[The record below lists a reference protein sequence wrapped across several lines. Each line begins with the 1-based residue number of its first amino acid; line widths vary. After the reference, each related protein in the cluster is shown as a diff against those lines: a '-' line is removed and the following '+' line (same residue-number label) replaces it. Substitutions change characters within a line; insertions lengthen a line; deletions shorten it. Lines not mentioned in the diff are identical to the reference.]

1 MKRENHLPV
10 GDPGEL
16 TLNGLNL
23 DELLERAAQR
33 QLRLQPT
40 HAEQRANAWP
50 EYGQDAGPE
59 SGPRK
64 SIISLNMMRTASDA
78 RIAPVAGNSSRSRG
92 LDFYLQRLSRTQSS
106 RASSFSIDPLQD
118 PRWATFVEEH
128 PRSSVFHSIPWLQAL
143 QQTYGY
149 QPIVHTTSGPGERL
163 RDGIV
168 FCRVES
174 WITGRRLVSLPF
186 SDHCEPLVDDPSCL
200 YFLLSTLQER
210 FKTENWKSMEIRPV
224 QRLEVSAGLRPV
236 DGYYLHW
243 LDLYPDVSTLFA
255 NLHQSS
261 TRRKIQRAER
271 EALTYRDGHSDSLLE
286 DFYQLLLLTRRRH
299 GLPPQPRSW
308 FRNLKDSFG
317 KCLKIRVAYRGALPI
332 ASIITIQHQDT
343 LVYKYGCS
351 DAGFHNLGGMHLLL
365 WTSILEAKSEG
376 LRTFDLGRSDLGNMG
391 LITFKD
397 RWGAVRSP
405 LTYYQYSKSPSASGS
420 MSFEGPDWRAW
431 LARVAKP
438 VFSCIPDRFIS
449 AAGTLLYKH
458 IG

>member
-1 MKRENHLPV
+1 MKRENHLRV
-10 GDPGEL
+10 EDPGESA
-16 TLNGLNL
+16 LNGWNL
-23 DELLERAAQR
+23 DDLLERAAQR
-33 QLRLQPT
+33 QLHLQPT
-40 HAEQRANAWP
+40 YTEQRANAWP
-50 EYGQDAGPE
+50 ESGQDARHE
-59 SGPRK
+59 IGPRK
-64 SIISLNMMRTASDA
+64 TLVSLNMMRAASEA
-78 RIAPVAGNSSRSRG
+78 RIGPSAANNSRSRG
-92 LDFYLQRLSRTQSS
+92 LDFYLQRLSRTQST

-143 QQTYGY
+143 QRTYGY
-149 QPIVHTTSGPGERL
+149 QPIVHTASGPGERL
-163 RDGIV
+163 QDGIV

-200 YFLLSTLQER
+200 YFLLSILQER
-210 FKTENWKSMEIRPV
+210 FKAENWRSLEIRPV
-224 QRLEVSAGLRPV
+224 QRLEVSGGLRPV

-243 LDLYPDVSTLFA
+243 LDLRPDVSTLFA

-261 TRRKIQRAER
+261 TQRKIQRAER

-317 KCLKIRVAYRGALPI
+317 NCLKIRVAYRGALPI
-332 ASIITIQHQDT
+332 ASIITIQHKDT

-351 DAGFHNLGGMHLLL
+351 DASFHNLGGMHLLL
-365 WTSILEAKSEG
+365 WTSILEAKSVG
-376 LRTFDLGRSDLGNMG
+376 LRTFDLGRSDLGNRG

-405 LTYYQYSKSPSASGS
+405 LAYYQYSKSPSTSSAR
-420 MSFEGPDWRAW
+420 SFEGPDWRAW
-431 LARVAKP
+431 VARLAKP
-438 VFSCIPDRFIS
+438 LFSCIPDRLIS